1 MSFLRPYRAQS
12 ILLRSFPGP
21 FVPVALRSRQASGYG
36 DPSENPYPTQDPK
49 DQGSSTQASQAE
61 HPGPKDNEPS
71 SQGGSSFG
79 DKGQDTKA
87 KAAPT
92 DTKSSSAAAETSWDG
107 NNDASSAKGT
117 GSVVHGNENTTALGG
132 SLSGNKDKT
141 TDSNTKAG
149 VVKGKGDV
157 TKMGKTDGKDARE
170 VGGKDD
176 SRKQS

>member
-12 ILLRSFPGP
+12 ILLRSVPRP
-21 FVPVALRSRQASGYG
+21 FVPIALRSRLASGYG
-36 DPSENPYPTQDPK
+36 DPSDNPYPTQDPK
-49 DQGSSTQASQAE
+49 DQDSSTQASQAE
-61 HPGPKDNEPS
+61 HPGPKHNEPS

-92 DTKSSSAAAETSWDG
+92 DTKSSSRAAETSWDG
-107 NNDASSAKGT
+107 NKNTSSSEGT
-117 GSVVHGNENTTALGG
+117 GSVVHGNENATALGG

-141 TDSNTKAG
+141 TDSNSKAG

-157 TKMGKTDGKDARE
+157 TKMGKTDGKDARD